1 MRFSDIAR
9 ATFEGTYPTME
20 KLVYLKV
27 LIVRVE
33 TVCGAVQRLRE
44 ALVRLVSRQLVERP
58 LLLRRPRRPLR
69 THVVRVREAQSVAST

>member
-9 ATFEGTYPTME
+9 ATFEGTYPT

-69 THVVRVREAQSVAST
+69 THVVRVREA